1 MVNSS
6 VLSRE
11 YLLTVLMEEA
21 AEVIQAA
28 AKCQRFG
35 YDWNEPGY
43 GINSEYLAKEVGD
56 LLAVINALKLP
67 NHIIAES
74 QKTKIKRV
82 LHAQKERLP

>member
-1 MVNSS
+1 MQ
-6 VLSRE
+6 LSRD

-56 LLAVINALKLP
+56 LLAIIHALKLP
-67 NHIIAES
+67 EEIIMES
-74 QKTKIKRV
+74 RVTKIQRV
-82 LHAQKERLP
+82 MEAQLSRQSRTH